1 MKHFVYKGKRI
12 RAGDQH
18 LVFRFAT
25 TSLVLVFLLVLLAFH
40 GKRLI
45 LTDWQKVRFLHD
57 GSLQFAIT
65 PYLVF
70 SVSTAVGV
78 SLLAT
83 CLFYHFNRDRVKQLV
98 HRQKLAKM
106 ILENKWYESEQ
117 VQHDGLFKDWPS
129 GRTKEKIT
137 HFPKMYYRIKD
148 GLIYI
153 HVEITLGKYQ
163 DQLLHLEKKLES
175 GLYCELVD
183 KELKDSYVAYTLL
196 YDTIA
201 NRISI
206 EEVTAKDGRLKLMKS
221 VYWEYD
227 KLPHMLIAGGTGGG
241 KTYFIFSLIEAL
253 ARTDA
258 RLYILDPKNADLAD
272 LSEVMPNVY
281 YRKED
286 MMTCLNQFYDEMM
299 ARSEAMKQMDGY
311 KTGENYA
318 YLGLPPHFLF
328 FDEYVAFMEMI
339 GKESTKVLSKLKQIV
354 MLGRQAG
361 YFLILACQRPDAK
374 FLGDGIR
381 DQFNFRVALGRMS
394 EMGYNMMF
402 NEVEKDFFLKPIK
415 GRGYVDTGRS
425 VISEFYTPLV
435 PKGYD
440 FITKIGKLVSS
451 RPDGPAACEAKAVGT
466 D

>member
-1 MKHFVYKGKRI
+1 MK
-12 RAGDQH
+12 D
-18 LVFRFAT
+18 
-25 TSLVLVFLLVLLAFH
+25 S
-40 GKRLI
+40 
-45 LTDWQKVRFLHD
+45 
-57 GSLQFAIT
+57 SLQFPIT
-65 PYLVF
+65 PYLIF
-70 SVSTAVGV
+70 SVLTASGV
-78 SLLAT
+78 SLFAAWLYGR
-83 CLFYHFNRDRVKQLV
+83 FRRDRVKQLI

-117 VQHDGLFKDWPS
+117 VQHDGFFKDWPS
-129 GRTKEKIT
+129 GKQKEKIT
-137 HFPKMYYRIKD
+137 HFSKMYYRLKD
-148 GLIYI
+148 GLIHI
-153 HVEITLGKYQ
+153 HVEIPLGKYQ

-183 KELKDSYVAYTLL
+183 KELRDSYVKYTLL
-196 YDTIA
+196 YDMIA
-201 NRISI
+201 NRITI
-206 EEVTAKDGRLKLMKS
+206 HEVSAERGRLKLMKN
-221 VYWEYD
+221 VWWDYD
-227 KLPHMLIAGGTGGG
+227 QLPHMLIAGGTGGG

-286 MMTCLNQFYDEMM
+286 MISCLNQFYEGMI

-339 GKESTKVLSKLKQIV
+339 GKESTQVLSKLKQIV

-361 YFLILACQRPDAK
+361 YFLVLACQRPDAK

-394 EMGYNMMF
+394 EMGYTMMF
-402 NEVEKDFFLKPIK
+402 GEVEKDFFLKQIK

-435 PKGYD
+435 PKEHD
-440 FITKIGKLVSS
+440 FIEEIRKLLRS
-451 RPDGPAACEAKAVGT
+451 RQDGPVACEAKAVGT